1 MIFRSLI
8 AFLGIAQLHG
18 IFKHVLVKDL
28 HLHDLQYNL
37 LVLQRTIRSGW
48 QRGRQSEGRVCGWIC
63 VQGIAVDRTGCLRAP
78 NPHHKAKAA
87 RPPPLTDYGFG
98 WPTGGIPG

>member
-48 QRGRQSEGRVCGWIC
+48 QRGRQSEGR
-63 VQGIAVDRTGCLRAP
+63 GCLRAP
-78 NPHHKAKAA
+78 NPRHKAPAA
-87 RPPPLTDYGFG
+87 HPSL
-98 WPTGGIPG
+98 

>member
-18 IFKHVLVKDL
+18 IFKHVLAKDL

-48 QRGRQSEGRVCGWIC
+48 QRGSQSEG
-63 VQGIAVDRTGCLRAP
+63 
-78 NPHHKAKAA
+78 
-87 RPPPLTDYGFG
+87 PLTDYGFG
-98 WPTGGIPG
+98 WPTGVIPVECRHKKLW